1 MEGQLKAGWRSKAA
15 VVLAVAGVLALGGM
29 TGLTARAAQPGY
41 GNIDGA
47 KKGSIIIHKH
57 EHQSGTSEIA
67 KPDGSVNLTSPGING
82 VTFTICR
89 ITDLDLTVSAG
100 WDQLAKLNAPRQVE
114 DGATSAD
121 FPDKD
126 DPGTTTPHGLTSVM
140 SVTTAGTDGSGNPQ
154 GVATASSLPVGAY
167 LVVETGRPSGVI
179 DSAPP
184 YIVTIPFP
192 DKGVGASNG
201 WLYDVETYPKNS
213 VATITKGVN
222 PQQGLGLGS
231 TATYMVTAT
240 VPRLAGDAAFQS
252 YEIVDEADARYV
264 SDPDVKAVKV
274 EGAALT
280 KDRDYTVTVSGSKVT
295 MSLTSAY
302 LAGLKAHADKQVV
315 VTFSAKVIKVPA
327 DGDIQDKATLSVRDD
342 KAHSVTDP
350 VVTADQYWGD
360 ARIFKVDG
368 GDSAKAAGLAGA
380 RFKV

>member
-1 MEGQLKAGWRSKAA
+1 M
-15 VVLAVAGVLALGGM
+15 
-29 TGLTARAAQPGY
+29 
-41 GNIDGA
+41 
-47 KKGSIIIHKH
+47 
-57 EHQSGTSEIA
+57 
-67 KPDGSVNLTSPGING
+67 
-82 VTFTICR
+82 
-89 ITDLDLTVSAG
+89 
-100 WDQLAKLNAPRQVE
+100 
-114 DGATSAD
+114 
-121 FPDKD
+121 
-126 DPGTTTPHGLTSVM
+126 
-140 SVTTAGTDGSGNPQ
+140 
-154 GVATASSLPVGAY
+154 
-167 LVVETGRPSGVI
+167 
-179 DSAPP
+179 
-184 YIVTIPFP
+184 
-192 DKGVGASNG
+192 
-201 WLYDVETYPKNS
+201 
-213 VATITKGVN
+213 ATITKGVN

-231 TATYMVTAT
+231 TATYTVTVT

-342 KAHSVTDP
+342 MAHSVTDP